1 MRRST
6 FILVLHGRNLENGSG
21 KGEGFI
27 LKYFAESTF
36 SGTVF
41 EISAGSE
48 AEDRLHPGGPG
59 EAGSKTKVICGSCG
73 VALSEADST

>member
-1 MRRST
+1 VWASELMRRST

-27 LKYFAESTF
+27 FTNFRKSTF

-41 EISAGSE
+41 ENSGSNQ
-48 AEDRLHPGGPG
+48 
-59 EAGSKTKVICGSCG
+59 T
-73 VALSEADST
+73 